1 MDYRDFIRLQSV
13 AIAVLMGSLI
23 AVTFAYNHHKN
34 AFLELEMRHEMA
46 QDKWTAEKAR
56 LESQVRSMEIAGYSH
71 HSRTTFDV
79 SLTR

>member
-13 AIAVLMGSLI
+13 AIAILLGSLI

-34 AFLELEMRHEMA
+34 ALLELQMRHEMV

-56 LESQVRSMEIAGYSH
+56 LESQIQSMEIAGRGHRSG
-71 HSRTTFDV
+71 TTFQV